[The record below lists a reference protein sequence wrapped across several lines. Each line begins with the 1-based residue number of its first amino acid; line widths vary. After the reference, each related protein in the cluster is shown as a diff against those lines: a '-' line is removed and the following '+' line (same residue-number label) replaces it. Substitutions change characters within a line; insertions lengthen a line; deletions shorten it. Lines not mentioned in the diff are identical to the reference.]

1 MNGSLRSILSLAI
14 MIAILVIIIR
24 FVSFMLPYVLIA
36 ALIIFIYRKIKGTL
50 DYKKEK
56 HEQGSV
62 YTTKPSEEESPFDSE
77 DGEIIDVDAY
87 TGGFNLQIAY
97 STGYTAGKIN

>member
-24 FVSFMLPYVLIA
+24 FVSFMLPYVLVA
-36 ALIIFIYRKIKGTL
+36 ALVIFIYRKIKGTL

-62 YTTKPSEEESPFDSE
+62 YTTKPSEEENPFDSE
-77 DGEIIDVDAY
+77 DGEVIDVDY
-87 TGGFNLQIAY
+87 
-97 STGYTAGKIN
+97 KDVK

>member
-24 FVSFMLPYVLIA
+24 FVSFMLPYVLVA
-36 ALIIFIYRKIKGTL
+36 ALVIFIYRKIKGTL

-62 YTTKPSEEESPFDSE
+62 YTTKPSEEESRFDSE
-77 DGEIIDVDAY
+77 DGEIIDVDY
-87 TGGFNLQIAY
+87 
-97 STGYTAGKIN
+97 KDVK

>member
-1 MNGSLRSILSLAI
+1 MNGSLRSILYLATT
-14 MIAILVIIIR
+14 IAILVLVFK

-36 ALIIFIYRKIKGTL
+36 ALIIFIYRKIKGRL

-62 YTTKPSEEESPFDSE
+62 YTTKPSEEESPFDSD
-77 DGEIIDVDAY
+77 DGEIIDVDY
-87 TGGFNLQIAY
+87 
-97 STGYTAGKIN
+97 KDVK

>member
-24 FVSFMLPYVLIA
+24 FVSFMLPYVLVA
-36 ALIIFIYRKIKGTL
+36 ALVIFIYRKIKGTL

-56 HEQGSV
+56 HEQRSV
-62 YTTKPSEEESPFDSE
+62 YTTKPSEEENPFDSE
-77 DGEIIDVDAY
+77 DGEVIDVDY
-87 TGGFNLQIAY
+87 
-97 STGYTAGKIN
+97 KDVK

>member
-14 MIAILVIIIR
+14 MIAILVIIIK
-24 FVSFMLPYVLIA
+24 FVSFMLPYVLLA

-50 DYKKEK
+50 EHKKEK
-56 HEQGSV
+56 YEQGSV

-77 DGEIIDVDAY
+77 DGEVIDVDY
-87 TGGFNLQIAY
+87 
-97 STGYTAGKIN
+97 KDVK

>member
-1 MNGSLRSILSLAI
+1 MNGSLRSILYLAI
-14 MIAILVIIIR
+14 MIAILVIIIK

-56 HEQGSV
+56 HEQRSV

-77 DGEIIDVDAY
+77 DGEIIDVDY
-87 TGGFNLQIAY
+87 
-97 STGYTAGKIN
+97 KDVK

>member
-1 MNGSLRSILSLAI
+1 MNGSLRSILYLATT
-14 MIAILVIIIR
+14 IAILVLVFK
-24 FVSFMLPYVLIA
+24 FVSFMLPLIA

-62 YTTKPSEEESPFDSE
+62 YRTKPSEEESPFDSE
-77 DGEIIDVDAY
+77 DGEIIDVDY
-87 TGGFNLQIAY
+87 
-97 STGYTAGKIN
+97 KDVK

>member
-36 ALIIFIYRKIKGTL
+36 ALIIFIYRKIKSTL

-62 YTTKPSEEESPFDSE
+62 YTTKPSEEENPFDSE
-77 DGEIIDVDAY
+77 DGEVIDVDY
-87 TGGFNLQIAY
+87 
-97 STGYTAGKIN
+97 KDVK